1 MGANRGYFYTR
12 LYGPHHLWGRVR
24 EGSREFREQRGG
36 KVSKKGAKG
45 SKESKSMI
53 PTPCGAGSGKVQGS
67 EGQQREQR
75 EQTESKGSKSISILG
90 FRVPTTCGGKYFDDH
105 I

>member
-1 MGANRGYFYTR
+1 
-12 LYGPHHLWGRVR
+12 
-24 EGSREFREQRGG
+24 
-36 KVSKKGAKG
+36 
-45 SKESKSMI
+45 MI
-53 PTPCGAGSGKVQGS
+53 PTPCGAGPGKDQGS

-75 EQTESKGSKSISILG
+75 GANREQREQSISILC

>member
-1 MGANRGYFYTR
+1 MGANREYFYTR

-36 KVSKKGAKG
+36 KGSKKGAKG

-53 PTPCGAGSGKVQGS
+53 PTTCGAESGKDQGS
-67 EGQQREQR
+67 EGQQRE
-75 EQTESKGSKSISILG
+75 
-90 FRVPTTCGGKYFDDH
+90 
-105 I
+105 